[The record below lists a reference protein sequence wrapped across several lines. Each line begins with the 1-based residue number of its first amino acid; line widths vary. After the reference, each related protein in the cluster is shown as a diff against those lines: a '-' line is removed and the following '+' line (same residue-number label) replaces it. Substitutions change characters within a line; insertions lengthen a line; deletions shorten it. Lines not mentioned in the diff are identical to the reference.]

1 MTPANPAPFGSNN
14 DYLLAELRWLEYL
27 LQAEIIRA
35 RSSPEVGRQELFR
48 GMYIGDREVDRLLRQ
63 ETTESDAKAA
73 ALRRAANAVR
83 ADIEARTAASIEQG
97 VALALPHLTALFGL
111 TPFETRVLLAALA
124 PEVDAKFGTLFAY
137 LQDDATRRRPSV
149 DLAIR
154 LFVDPTQR
162 LETLAAF
169 SHHATLPRLR
179 LLSGFHASND
189 PLPNRTL
196 ALDALVVSALLG
208 HQGLDPDLMACVN
221 TITPDLALAELRW
234 DADLRRRL
242 LDMTVSF
249 GETAARSQSRLVIH
263 FHGPTGTGKRTL
275 AAAVCRELGVPLVR
289 IDLRAI
295 LARFENFEQA
305 LFILLR
311 QALVE
316 RSAVFLDHFEAVTG
330 DEGRASEHRK
340 SICRSI
346 NELAWLVFVG
356 TETAWS
362 PADLFR
368 PNHTVSIALPP
379 PNLAERRRLWE
390 AASAERAS
398 AAAPFAPDIDWG
410 EIAVKFRVTPGAMNA
425 AIDAAAAAARLRD
438 PRCVAVTAEDLHRG
452 LYAQSKQKLGALA
465 RKLTLRHTWPH
476 IVLPANARAQ
486 LRELCAQVRH
496 RHTVFSDWGFD
507 GTLSVGKGLCVLFCG
522 QSGVGKT
529 MAVEVIAN
537 ELSLEVYKIDLSTV
551 VSKYIGETEKNLS
564 RVFQEAESSNA
575 ILFFD
580 EADALFGKRSE
591 VKDAHDRY
599 ANIEI
604 NYLLQRIEEFE
615 GVVILASNLR
625 KNIDEAFS
633 RRMQFV
639 IEFPFPD
646 VAHRY
651 GIWKQHFPADAPIG
665 EDVDLTYLAERFTLS
680 GGGIKN
686 VVVNAAFLAAAE
698 GRPIRMRHLI
708 HATRREYEKTGRLC
722 TENDFG
728 AYHASLAS

>member
-1 MTPANPAPFGSNN
+1 MTTAAPAPFDGNN
-14 DYLLAELRWLEYL
+14 DHLLAELRWLECL
-27 LQAEIIRA
+27 LQAEILRA

-48 GMYIGDREVDRLLRQ
+48 GMYISDREVDRLLR
-63 ETTESDAKAA
+63 EEPESDTRVGTLRETAR
-73 ALRRAANAVR
+73 ALRTGI
-83 ADIEARTAASIEQG
+83 DARIAASIEEG
-97 VALALPHLTALFGL
+97 VALALPHLSALFGL
-111 TPFETRVLLAALA
+111 TAFETRVLLAAIA
-124 PEVDAKFGTLFAY
+124 PEVDARFGTLFAY

-154 LFVDPTQR
+154 LFVAPAQR
-162 LETLAAF
+162 LEALAVF
-169 SHHATLPRLR
+169 SHCATLPRLR
-179 LLSGFHASND
+179 LLNGFHSSTD
-189 PLPNRTL
+189 PLPHRPL

-208 HQGLDPDLMACVN
+208 HAGLDRDLLACVN
-221 TITPDLALAELRW
+221 PITPHRALAELRW
-234 DADLRRRL
+234 NADLRRRL
-242 LDMTVSF
+242 LDMTASR
-249 GETAARSQSRLVIH
+249 GETAARSHSRLVIH

-295 LARFENFEQA
+295 LTRFEDFEHT
-305 LFILLR
+305 LFVLLR

-330 DEGRASEHRK
+330 DEDKCSEHRK
-340 SICRSI
+340 SISRAL
-346 NELAWLVFVG
+346 NELAWLIFIG
-356 TETAWS
+356 TETGWS
-362 PADLFR
+362 PGDLFR
-368 PNHTVSIALPP
+368 PNHTVSIGLPP

-390 AASAERAS
+390 TASAARAA
-398 AAAPFAPDIDWG
+398 AAAPFAPDIDWR
-410 EIAVKFRVTPGAMNA
+410 EIAVKFRVTPGVMNA
-425 AIDAAAAAARLRD
+425 AIDAAEAVARLRE
-438 PRCVAVTAEDLHRG
+438 PRGGPITAEDLHRG
-452 LYAQSKQKLGALA
+452 LYAQSNQRLGALA
-465 RKLTLRHTWPH
+465 RKLAPRHAWPH
-476 IVLPANARAQ
+476 IILPANALAQ
-486 LRELCAQVRH
+486 LRELCAHVRH
-496 RHTVFSDWGFD
+496 RHTVLTDWGFEA
-507 GTLSVGKGLCVLFCG
+507 TLSLGRGMCALFCG

-537 ELSLEVYKIDLSTV
+537 ELALEVYKIDLSTV

-615 GVVILASNLR
+615 GLVILASNLR
-625 KNIDEAFS
+625 KNIDDAFF
-633 RRMQFV
+633 RRMHFV

-646 VAHRY
+646 VTHRY

-665 EDVDLTYLAERFTLS
+665 EDVDLVYLAERFTLS

>member
-1 MTPANPAPFGSNN
+1 MTTTAPTPFDGNN
-14 DYLLAELRWLEYL
+14 DHLRAELRWLESL
-27 LQAEIIRA
+27 LQAEILRA
-35 RSSPEVGRQELFR
+35 RSSPEVGRHELFR
-48 GMYIGDREVDRLLRQ
+48 GMYISDREVDRLLHDAP
-63 ETTESDAKAA
+63 ESDTRVA
-73 ALRRAANAVR
+73 ALHETARALR
-83 ADIEARTAASIEQG
+83 ADIDARIAASLEEG
-97 VALALPHLTALFGL
+97 VALALPHLSALFGL
-111 TPFETRVLLAALA
+111 TDFETRVLLAAIA
-124 PEVDAKFGTLFAY
+124 PEVDARFGTLFAY

-154 LFVDPTQR
+154 LFAAPAQR

-179 LLSGFHASND
+179 LLNGFHASSD
-189 PLPNRTL
+189 PLPHRPL

-208 HQGLDPDLMACVN
+208 HAGLEQDLLACVN
-221 TITPDLALAELRW
+221 PVSPHRALAELRW
-234 DADLRRRL
+234 DPDLRRRL
-242 LDMTVSF
+242 LDMTATF
-249 GETAARSQSRLVIH
+249 GETAARSARRLVIH
-263 FHGPTGTGKRTL
+263 FHGPAGTGKRTL

-295 LARFENFEQA
+295 LTRFEDFEHT
-305 LFILLR
+305 LFVLLR

-330 DEGRASEHRK
+330 DEDRSSERRK
-340 SICRSI
+340 SISRAVD
-346 NELAWLVFVG
+346 ELAWLIFIG
-356 TETAWS
+356 TEAAWT
-362 PADLFR
+362 PGDLFR
-368 PNHTVSIALPP
+368 PNHAVSIGLPP
-379 PNLAERRRLWE
+379 PDLAERRRLWE
-390 AASAERAS
+390 AASAARTATG
-398 AAAPFAPDIDWG
+398 APFAPDIDWR
-410 EIAVKFRVTPGAMNA
+410 EIAVKFRVTPGVMNA
-425 AIDAAAAAARLRD
+425 AIDAAEAAARLRE
-438 PRCVAVTAEDLHRG
+438 PRGGSITAEDLHHG
-452 LYAQSKQKLGALA
+452 LYAQSNQKLGALA
-465 RKLTLRHTWPH
+465 HKLVPRHAWSH
-476 IVLPANARAQ
+476 IILPANALAQ
-486 LRELCAQVRH
+486 LRELCAHVRH
-496 RHTVFSDWGFD
+496 RHTVLTDWGFA
-507 GTLSVGKGLCVLFCG
+507 GTLSLGKGMCALFCG

-537 ELSLEVYKIDLSTV
+537 ELALEVYKIDLSTV

-564 RVFQEAESSNA
+564 RVFHDAESSNA

-615 GVVILASNLR
+615 GLVILASNLR
-625 KNIDEAFS
+625 KNIDDAFF

-651 GIWKQHFPADAPIG
+651 GIWKQHFPADAPIA
-665 EDVDLTYLAERFTLS
+665 EDVDLAYLAERFTLS

-708 HATRREYEKTGRLC
+708 HATRREYEKAGRLC

-728 AYHASLAS
+728 AYHATLAS

>member
-1 MTPANPAPFGSNN
+1 MTSASVPFDDNN
-14 DYLLAELRWLEYL
+14 DHLLAELRWLECL
-27 LQAEIIRA
+27 LQAEIIDSRN
-35 RSSPEVGRQELFR
+35 SPEVGRQELFR
-48 GMYIGDREVDRLLRQ
+48 GMYISDREVDRLLR
-63 ETTESDAKAA
+63 EEPEGDARAA
-73 ALRRAANAVR
+73 ALRETARALR
-83 ADIEARTAASIEQG
+83 TDIDARTATSIKRG
-97 VALALPHLTALFGL
+97 VALALPHLSALFGL
-111 TPFETRVLLAALA
+111 TTFETRILLAALA

-137 LQDDATRRRPSV
+137 LQDDAARRRPSA

-154 LFVDPTQR
+154 LFVAPAQR
-162 LETLAAF
+162 LKALAAF

-179 LLSGFHASND
+179 LLSGFHSSTD

-196 ALDALVVSALLG
+196 ALDTLLVSALLG
-208 HQGLDPDLMACVN
+208 HTGLDPNLQACVN
-221 TITPDLALAELRW
+221 PVTSNRALAELRW

-242 LDMTVSF
+242 LDMTMSF
-249 GETAARSQSRLVIH
+249 AETATELQSRLVIH
-263 FHGPTGTGKRTL
+263 FHGPAGTGKRTL

-295 LARFENFEQA
+295 LARFEDFEHT
-305 LFILLR
+305 LFVLLR

-330 DEGRASEHRK
+330 DENKSSEHRK
-340 SICRSI
+340 GICRAV
-346 NELAWLVFVG
+346 NQLAWLVFIG

-362 PADLFR
+362 PGDMFR
-368 PNHTVSIALPP
+368 PNHTVSIGLPP
-379 PNLAERRRLWE
+379 PNLVERRRLWE
-390 AASAERAS
+390 AASAARAS
-398 AAAPFAPDIDWG
+398 TAAPFAPDIDWR
-410 EIAVKFRVTPGAMNA
+410 EIAVKFRVTPGVMNA
-425 AIDAAAAAARLRD
+425 AVDAAEAAARLRA
-438 PRCVAVTAEDLHRG
+438 PRSSPITVEDLHRG
-452 LYAQSKQKLGALA
+452 LYTQSNEKLSALA
-465 RKLTLRHTWPH
+465 RKLAPHHAWPN
-476 IVLPANARAQ
+476 IILPANAMTQ
-486 LRELCAQVRH
+486 LRELCAHVRH
-496 RHTVFSDWGFD
+496 RHTVFTDWGFE
-507 GTLSVGKGLCVLFCG
+507 GTLSLGRGMCALFSG

-537 ELSLEVYKIDLSTV
+537 ELALEVYKIDLSTV

-564 RVFQEAESSNA
+564 RVFREAETSNA

-615 GVVILASNLR
+615 GLVILASNLR
-625 KNIDEAFS
+625 KNIDDAFF

-639 IEFPFPD
+639 IEFPLPD

-665 EDVDLTYLAERFTLS
+665 EDVDLVYLAERFTLS

-686 VVVNAAFLAAAE
+686 VVVSAAFLAAAE

-708 HATRREYEKTGRLC
+708 HATRREYEKSGRLC

-728 AYHASLAS
+728 VYHAALA